1 MPSFEIECIESRID
15 GPRDLYDKFI
25 IDGLEQGQGIT
36 VGNALRRVLLSDLEG
51 ISISSVRISGVSHE
65 FSTIPG
71 VREDVLEI
79 LLNLKEVIFK
89 GKIEEKVIGRVR
101 IQGPAIVTAGDFNL
115 PGEVILVDP
124 KQYIATICSNNIL
137 EMEFSIETGK
147 GYKLVEKGLDLDSSD
162 FLQIDSIFMPVKKVN
177 YIIEDLRYTQ
187 HVIKDRLILEVWTN
201 GSITPKEAISQSS
214 VILTNLFSPLK
225 NIHFKSENQSEKEDE
240 SKINQILIEDLQLSV
255 RAYNCLKRAQI
266 HSVAD
271 LLDYSQEDLLEIK
284 NFGQKSAE
292 EVIDA
297 LKKRLGINLPKEKNN
312 KTTVNN

>member
-1 MPSFEIECIESRID
+1 MPSFEIECIESRGD
-15 GPRDLYDKFI
+15 GTRDLYDKFI

-36 VGNALRRVLLSDLEG
+36 LGNALRRVLLSDLEG
-51 ISISSVRISGVSHE
+51 VAISSVRISGVNHE
-65 FSTIPG
+65 FSTISG

-89 GKIEEKVIGRVR
+89 GKIEEKVIGRIR
-101 IQGPAIVTAGDFNL
+101 IQGPAIVTAGDFNI
-115 PGEVILVDP
+115 PQEVIVVDS

-137 EMEFSIETGK
+137 EMEFYIEQGK
-147 GYKLVEKGLDLDSSD
+147 GYKLMEKGLDNDSSD

-177 YIIEDLRYTQ
+177 YLIEDIRYTQ
-187 HVIKDRLILEVWTN
+187 NLIKDRLVLEVWTN
-201 GSITPKEAISQSS
+201 GSITPKEAVSQSA

-225 NIHFKSENQSEKEDE
+225 NIHFKSETEYEKEDD

-312 KTTVNN
+312 KTTVNS

>member
-1 MPSFEIECIESRID
+1 MPSFEIECIESRVE

-36 VGNALRRVLLSDLEG
+36 VGNSLRRVLLSDLEG
-51 ISISSVRISGVSHE
+51 TAISSVRISGVNHE

-79 LLNLKEVIFK
+79 LLNLKEVVFK
-89 GKIEEKVIGRVR
+89 GKIEEKVIGRIR

-115 PGEVILVDP
+115 PTEISLVDS

-137 EMEFSIETGK
+137 EMEFYIEPGK
-147 GYKLVEKGLDLDSSD
+147 GYKLMEKNLDSDSSD

-177 YIIEDLRYTQ
+177 YIIEDVRYTQ
-187 HVIKDRLILEVWTN
+187 NLIKDRLILEVWTN
-201 GSITPKEAISQSS
+201 GSITPKEAVSQSS
-214 VILTNLFSPLK
+214 IILTNLFSPLK
-225 NIHFKSENQSEKEDE
+225 NIHFKSENDYEKEDE

-312 KTTVNN
+312 KTTANS

>member
-1 MPSFEIECIESRID
+1 MPSFEIECIESRVD
-15 GPRDLYDKFI
+15 GPRELYDKFI

-51 ISISSVRISGVSHE
+51 VAISSVRISGVNHE

-89 GKIEEKVIGRVR
+89 GKIDEKIIGRIR

-115 PGEVILVDP
+115 PLETILVDS

-137 EMEFSIETGK
+137 EMEFYLEQGK
-147 GYKLVEKGLDLDSSD
+147 GYKLMERSTDSDLSD

-177 YIIEDLRYTQ
+177 YFIEDVRYAQ
-187 HVIKDRLILEVWTN
+187 NVIKDRLILEVWTN

-214 VILTNLFSPLK
+214 VILTNLFNPLK
-225 NIHFKSENQSEKEDE
+225 NIHFKSEKDYEKEDE

-312 KTTVNN
+312 KSTVNS

>member
-25 IDGLEQGQGIT
+25 VDGLEQGQGIT

-79 LLNLKEVIFK
+79 LLNLKEIIFK
-89 GKIEEKVIGRVR
+89 GSIEDKVIGRVR

-115 PGEVILVDP
+115 PPEIMLVDS
-124 KQYIATICSNNIL
+124 KQYVATICSNSVL
-137 EMEFSIETGK
+137 EMEFYIELGK
-147 GYKLVEKGLDLDSSD
+147 GYKLVEKGLDLDSND

-177 YIIEDLRYTQ
+177 YVIEDLRYSQ
-187 HVIKDRLILEVWTN
+187 NLIKDRLILEVWTN
-201 GSITPKEAISQSS
+201 GSITPKEGISQSS
-214 VILTNLFSPLK
+214 IILSNLFNPLK
-225 NIHFKSENQSEKEDE
+225 NIHFKSESPYEKEDE

-297 LKKRLGINLPKEKNN
+297 LKKRLGINLPKEKNT
-312 KTTVNN
+312 KTMVNS

>member
-79 LLNLKEVIFK
+79 LLNLKEIIFK
-89 GKIEEKVIGRVR
+89 GKIEDKVIGRVR

-115 PGEVILVDP
+115 PPEIILIDS
-124 KQYIATICSNNIL
+124 KQYVATICSNSVL
-137 EMEFSIETGK
+137 EMEFYIELGK
-147 GYKLVEKGLDLDSSD
+147 GYKLVEKGLDLDSND

-177 YIIEDLRYTQ
+177 YIVEDLRYSQ
-187 HVIKDRLILEVWTN
+187 NLIKDRLILEVWTN
-201 GSITPKEAISQSS
+201 GSVTPKEGISQSS
-214 VILTNLFSPLK
+214 IILSNLFNPLK
-225 NIHFKSENQSEKEDE
+225 NIHFKSESPYEKEDE

-312 KTTVNN
+312 KTTVNS